1 MNTTT
6 PSPLNSGSRW
16 QRWEPH
22 VHAPGTIFNDQFGG
36 DWSSYLTALENA
48 DPPIKA
54 VGITDY
60 YGLDCYRS
68 VCNEHQNGRLANCEL
83 IFPNIE
89 MRLDVGTVR
98 GAWVN
103 VHLLVSPEDP
113 EHIEQLSRFLARL
126 TFDAHADRF
135 CCRPDDLIRL
145 GRTVDSTITSDRSA
159 LRLGSEQ
166 FKVSF
171 SQLREEYRQS
181 AWAQANI
188 LIAVAGGQGDG
199 TSGVREAA
207 DQTLRQEVERFAHI
221 IFASSPAQRDFW
233 LGRRALSAEEI
244 CRRYDSLKPCLHGS
258 DGHSVEKS
266 GVPDQARFSWIKGA
280 AIFDSLRQACID
292 PAGRAYVGDLPPMAA
307 APSQVISSIS
317 ILRAPWAQTP
327 EILLN
332 PGLVA
337 IVGARGSGKTAL
349 ADIIAAGCDAHAD
362 NMPEQAFLM
371 RAQEH
376 LEGAEV
382 QITWQ
387 TGENETRPLDSAD
400 HSNNDRYARARY
412 LSQQFVDKLCSS
424 HGMTDELLAEVE
436 RVIFE
441 SHPLSER
448 DGSVDFPDLRDLRSA
463 RYRQAREREEHA
475 LSVLSDRISDEI
487 EKIKLT
493 ESYRTQAK
501 DRTQLIERL
510 TADRA
515 KLVAKGNQERVDRLQ
530 ALTKAAEVVRRNV
543 RHFNSREQQLLL
555 VKDEVDSFRKH
566 RAPEELRELQDRYST
581 SGIQQDDWAQF
592 LTTFS
597 GDVDG
602 VLNTR
607 LKEARRSS
615 ASWTGTKPPAPPDSD
630 APLVAADVPFEN
642 QPLSLLE
649 AEIERVQKLVTNDKE
664 TAQRFAALSVRIASE
679 SEALNK
685 IKEKLTDC
693 EGARDRLHA
702 LNAEREA
709 SYLRIFEAIAAE
721 QEVLAD
727 LYSPIRKRLEA
738 ASGTLRKLSFT
749 VTRVADVQAWAKE
762 GEDLLDLRRQ
772 GPFKGRGALYEAATK
787 GLKEPW
793 TSGDAQAVAT
803 AMKAFRDEHQGP
815 LLEHAPVAKSDHTEY
830 RAWSRQ
836 FAKWLY
842 GTDHI
847 SLQYS
852 VDYDSVD
859 ICKLSPGT
867 RGIVLLLLYLA
878 LDDGDERP
886 LIIDQP
892 EENLDPQSIYEEL
905 VELFIDAKKRRQVIM
920 VTHNANLVINTDAD
934 QIIVASAGPH
944 SVNSLP
950 PISYASGGLE
960 DKHIRKMVCDILE
973 GGERAFRERAR
984 RLRVRLE
991 R

>member
-1 MNTTT
+1 SILAKTGVGNAIFK
-6 PSPLNSGSRW
+6 P
-16 QRWEPH
+16 QRRQKAGICSFFR
-22 VHAPGTIFNDQFGG
+22 VLLA
-36 DWSSYLTALENA
+36 ALENA

-54 VGITDY
+54 IGITDY

-68 VCNEHQNGRLANCEL
+68 VCDERASGRLAECDL

-89 MRLDVGTVR
+89 MRLNVGTVR

-103 VHLLVSPEDP
+103 VHLLVSPDDP

-145 GRTVDSTITSDRSA
+145 GRTVDTTITSDRAA

-171 SQLREEYRQS
+171 SQLREEYRHS

-221 IFASSPAQRDFW
+221 IFASSAAQRDFW
-233 LGRRALSAEEI
+233 LGRRVLSAEEI

-258 DGHSVEKS
+258 DGHCVEKS
-266 GVPDQARFSWIKGA
+266 GVPDEARYSWIKGA

-292 PAGRAYVGDLPPMAA
+292 PAGRAYVGNLPPMAA

-317 ILRAPWAQTP
+317 LLGAPWAQTP
-327 EILLN
+327 EIALN

-349 ADIIAAGCDAHAD
+349 ADIVAAGCDAHAE
-362 NMPEQAFLM
+362 NMPEQAFLI
-371 RAQEH
+371 RAQEY
-376 LEGAEV
+376 LNDAKV
-382 QITWQ
+382 KITWH
-387 TGENETRPLDSAD
+387 TGEVETRPLGNANSGQEEKY
-400 HSNNDRYARARY
+400 SRARY

-424 HGMTDELLAEVE
+424 HGMTDDLLTEVE

-441 SHPLSER
+441 AHPLSAR
-448 DGSVDFPDLRDLRSA
+448 DGAVDFSDLRELRSA
-463 RYRQAREREEHA
+463 RHHQAREREEHA
-475 LSVLSDRISDEI
+475 LSVLSDRVSDEI
-487 EKIKLT
+487 GKIKLT
-493 ESYRTQAK
+493 ESYRTQVK
-501 DRTQLIERL
+501 DRTQQIERL
-510 TADRA
+510 TSDRD
-515 KLVAKGNQERVDRLQ
+515 KLVAKGNQERVERLQ
-530 ALTKAAEVVRRNV
+530 ALTKAAEVVRNYV

-555 VKDEVDSFRKH
+555 VQDEVENFRKH
-566 RAPEELRELQDRYST
+566 RAPEELRELQERYST
-581 SGIQQDDWAQF
+581 SGIQKDAWAPF

-597 GDVDG
+597 GDVDD
-602 VLNTR
+602 VLNSR
-607 LKEARRSS
+607 LKETRRSS
-615 ASWTGTKPPAPPDSD
+615 TSWSGTKPPAPPDSNV
-630 APLVAADVPFEN
+630 PLVAADAPLEK
-642 QPLSLLE
+642 QTLSLLE
-649 AEIERVQKLVTNDKE
+649 AEIERVQKLVTHDKE
-664 TAQRFAALSVRIASE
+664 TAQRFAALSTRIASE
-679 SEALNK
+679 NEALNK
-685 IKEKLTDC
+685 LKEKLVDC

-702 LNAEREA
+702 LNVEREA
-709 SYLRIFEAIAAE
+709 SYLRIFEAIVAE
-721 QEVLAD
+721 QDVLTD
-727 LYSPIRKRLEA
+727 LYAPIRKRLEA

-749 VTRVADVQAWAKE
+749 VTRVADVQAWANK

-772 GPFKGRGALYEAATK
+772 GPFKGRGTLCEAATK
-787 GLKEPW
+787 ALKEPW
-793 TSGDAQAVAT
+793 TSGDAQAVAK
-803 AMKAFRDEHQGP
+803 AMKAFRDEHQAS
-815 LLEHAPVAKSDHTEY
+815 LLIHAPVEKSDQAEY
-830 RAWSRQ
+830 RAWSRR
-836 FAKWLY
+836 FAQWLY

-847 SLQYS
+847 GIQYS
-852 VDYDSVD
+852 VDYSGVD

-905 VELFIDAKKRRQVIM
+905 VALFIDAKKRRQVIM

-934 QIIVASAGPH
+934 QIIVANAGPH
-944 SVNSLP
+944 SGNSLP
-950 PISYASGGLE
+950 PISYISGGFE
-960 DKHIRKMVCDILE
+960 DQSIRKMVCDILE